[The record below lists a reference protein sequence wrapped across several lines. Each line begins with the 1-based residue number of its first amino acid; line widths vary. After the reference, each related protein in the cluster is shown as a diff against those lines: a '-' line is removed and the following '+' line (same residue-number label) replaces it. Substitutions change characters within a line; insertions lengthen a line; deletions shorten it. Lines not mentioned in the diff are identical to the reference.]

1 MTLLTTAKLAAATV
15 GVMLLAWGMRADEP
29 TIRWVGIAFLAAA
42 FLLRFAGR
50 VREPPEDGPERS

>member
-15 GVMLLAWGMRADEP
+15 GVMVLAWGMRVDEP

-42 FLLRFAGR
+42 FLMRFAR
-50 VREPPEDGPERS
+50 RAPEPPEDGPERS